1 MWYGWLIGRFLSASS
16 LHLSLAH
23 TQSLFVA
30 LSSDV
35 VDLDFDVS
43 VSKLPKLYH
52 QPQMSFTGRQSQR
65 DNVNETMTV
74 VCASIIYSLILL
86 TLTSTTCL
94 SSQTQETCLHLTGKS
109 GDHHIKQFK
118 QESAISAVPY
128 EFDTYFVVVLLFFFS
143 FSFLFLL
150 SWSLGFFLLVVYKG

>member
-1 MWYGWLIGRFLSASS
+1 MRLGCHRAFTARCFSCPTLRMINLSEDGVRLTYRAVFVSIIPPS
-16 LHLSLAH
+16 LSLTH

-35 VDLDFDVS
+35 VDLVFHVS

-52 QPQMSFTGRQSQR
+52 PPQMSFTGRQSQT
-65 DNVNETMTV
+65 DNVNETTTV

-109 GDHHIKQFK
+109 GDQTVQTRIR
-118 QESAISAVPY
+118 
-128 EFDTYFVVVLLFFFS
+128 D
-143 FSFLFLL
+143 
-150 SWSLGFFLLVVYKG
+150 